1 MIVITRTTIS
11 DTEVL
16 VEADKRG
23 ISLRSYGNTPEE
35 RNWWIT
41 DDSNYSA
48 IVKWFAE
55 DTIISLY
62 SATKKETTV

>member
-1 MIVITRTTIS
+1 MIVITRTTAS

-16 VEADKRG
+16 TKADKRG
-23 ISLRSYGNTPEE
+23 ISLRSYGNKPEE

-41 DDSNYSA
+41 DDSNYDA

-55 DTIISLY
+55 DAIITLY
-62 SATKKETTV
+62 STKKEEKDG